1 MFILSM
7 EFYVA
12 RLTLSEASIFPQPN
26 MVELKLK
33 EKKKEIS
40 DFGFLS
46 YHYLMQLI
54 SSSVLCH
61 AVQSCILHGVSE
73 GVKDG
78 AQKSRGI

>member
-33 EKKKEIS
+33 EKKKKEIS
-40 DFGFLS
+40 DFSG
-46 YHYLMQLI
+46 
-54 SSSVLCH
+54 
-61 AVQSCILHGVSE
+61 E
-73 GVKDG
+73 K
-78 AQKSRGI
+78 

>member
-33 EKKKEIS
+33 EKKKRNIRFWLFVIS
-40 DFGFLS
+40 LFNATHFILCALS
-46 YHYLMQLI
+46 CGPKLY
-54 SSSVLCH
+54 S
-61 AVQSCILHGVSE
+61 
-73 GVKDG
+73 
-78 AQKSRGI
+78 SRGF